1 MTKAVA
7 KALYIE
13 LRKFNHT
20 AQIVLVPPMQVG
32 ASGNFDPMRLL
43 SRQVSTGH
51 PRRAW
56 RFYKSPT
63 ASEVYENPALE
74 TATIQATPFIKDI
87 EHYFRGFRRS
97 GWNLYKTPVAVE
109 MTYDDIKEIQEG
121 NTPQAF
127 MRRLTRAR
135 LGAEY
140 SEELFN
146 EAL

>member
-1 MTKAVA
+1 MTKATS

-13 LRKFNHT
+13 LRKYNNT
-20 AQIVLVPPMQVG
+20 AQIIVVPPMQVG
-32 ASGNFDPMRLL
+32 ASGVFDPMRLL
-43 SRQVSTGH
+43 SRQISTSH

-63 ASEVYENPALE
+63 ASEIHENPSLE
-74 TATIQATPFIKDI
+74 TATIQATPFIKDV

-97 GWNLYKTPVAVE
+97 GWDLYKTPVSVE

-135 LGAEY
+135 IGAEY
-140 SEELFN
+140 SEELF
-146 EAL
+146 ETSA